1 MRARGRE
8 RALTRQ
14 SRRATPGLVSL
25 GSPALLTDLYQV
37 TMACGYWKLGRAD
50 DEAVFNL
57 FFRRAP
63 FGGAYAVAAGLEEAL
78 RYMSEFRFPRD
89 DVAYLGELRGND
101 GERLLDPGFLDYL
114 ASLRLSLDVEAV
126 PEGSVVFAHEPLLR
140 VRGSLAQCQLLETPL
155 LNLINFSTLVASK
168 AARICEA
175 AGGDPVVEFGLRR
188 AQGSDG
194 ALTASRA
201 AYIGG
206 CAATSNVL
214 AGRRYGI
221 PVRGTHAHSWVMSFA
236 DEREAF
242 AAYAD
247 ALPNNCTF
255 LVDTYDTIEGVRRA
269 AAVGQA
275 LAERG
280 YAMAGIRLD
289 SGDLAK
295 LSVVAREILDRA
307 GLERAAIVASNDLD
321 EREITALK
329 AKGAAIGV
337 WGVGTR
343 LVTAYDQ
350 PALGG
355 VYKLAALRGASG
367 WEYRVKLSE
376 EPSKVSNPGIQQV
389 RRYVDA
395 SGRLVGDVIYEEG
408 LGLRGEGIR
417 VDAAEP
423 WAPPEGASGE
433 DLLVPVLRA
442 GQPVY
447 QPPRLAEVR
456 ARAQEQL
463 RRLDPA
469 VRRLEAP
476 ARYPVA
482 LDQPLYD
489 LKDRLMAAARR
500 ER

>member
-1 MRARGRE
+1 M
-8 RALTRQ
+8 
-14 SRRATPGLVSL
+14 SPGSL
-25 GSPALLTDLYQV
+25 ALLTDLYQV

-50 DEAVFNL
+50 EEAVFNL

-63 FGGAYAVAAGLEEAL
+63 FRGAYAIAAGLQEAL
-78 RYMSEFRFPRD
+78 RYMAEFRFTPE
-89 DVAYLGELRGND
+89 DVAYLGTLRGND
-101 GERLLDPGFLDYL
+101 GQRLLEPGFLDYL
-114 ASLRLSLDVEAV
+114 ASLRLTLDVEAV
-126 PEGSVVFAHEPLLR
+126 PEGTPVFPHEPLLR
-140 VRGSLAQCQLLETPL
+140 VRGPLAQCQLLETPL
-155 LNLINFSTLVASK
+155 LNCLNFSTLIATK

-214 AGRRYGI
+214 AGMRYGI

-242 AAYAD
+242 AAYAE

-255 LVDTYDTIEGVRRA
+255 LVDTYDTLEGVRRA
-269 AAVGQA
+269 AEVGKL
-275 LAERG
+275 LAARG
-280 YAMAGIRLD
+280 HAMAGVRLD
-289 SGDLAK
+289 SGDLAA
-295 LSVVAREILDRA
+295 LSVAAREILDAA
-307 GLERAAIVASNDLD
+307 GLQQAAIVASNDLD
-321 EREITALK
+321 EREIVALK

-355 VYKLAALRGASG
+355 VYKLAALRGSAG
-367 WEYRVKLSE
+367 WEYRIKLSE
-376 EPSKVSNPGIQQV
+376 EPVKVSNPGVQQV
-389 RRYVDA
+389 RRYADP
-395 SGRLVGDVIYEEG
+395 SGRLLGDVIYEEG
-408 LGLRGEGIR
+408 LGLHGAGAR
-417 VDAAEP
+417 VDAGGEF
-423 WAPPEGASGE
+423 APPAGASVE

-447 QPPRLAEVR
+447 EPPPLVEVR
-456 ARAQEQL
+456 ARTQAQLQ
-463 RRLDPA
+463 RLDPA
-469 VRRLEAP
+469 VRRLDAP
-476 ARYPVA
+476 ASYPVA
-482 LDQPLYD
+482 LDRPLAD
-489 LKDRLMAAARR
+489 LKARLMAEARR
-500 ER
+500 EP

>member
-1 MRARGRE
+1 M
-8 RALTRQ
+8 
-14 SRRATPGLVSL
+14 SPGSL
-25 GSPALLTDLYQV
+25 ALLTDLYQV

-50 DEAVFNL
+50 EEAVFNL

-63 FGGAYAVAAGLEEAL
+63 FRGAYAIAAGLQEAL
-78 RYMSEFRFPRD
+78 RYMAEFRFTPE
-89 DVAYLGELRGND
+89 DVAYLGTLRGND
-101 GERLLDPGFLDYL
+101 GERLLEPGFLDYL
-114 ASLRLSLDVEAV
+114 ASLRLTLDVEAV
-126 PEGSVVFAHEPLLR
+126 PEGTPVFPHEPLLR
-140 VRGSLAQCQLLETPL
+140 VRGPLAQCQLLETPL
-155 LNLINFSTLVASK
+155 LNCINFSTLIATK

-214 AGRRYGI
+214 AGMRYGI

-242 AAYAD
+242 AAYAE

-255 LVDTYDTIEGVRRA
+255 LVDTYDTLEGVRRA
-269 AAVGQA
+269 AEVGKL
-275 LAERG
+275 LAARG
-280 YAMAGIRLD
+280 HAMAGVRLD
-289 SGDLAK
+289 SGDLAA
-295 LSVVAREILDRA
+295 LSVAAREILDAA
-307 GLERAAIVASNDLD
+307 GLGQAAIVASNDLD
-321 EREITALK
+321 EREIVALK

-355 VYKLAALRGASG
+355 VYKLAALRGSAG
-367 WEYRVKLSE
+367 WEYRIKLSE
-376 EPSKVSNPGIQQV
+376 EPVKVSNPGVQQV
-389 RRYVDA
+389 RRYADP
-395 SGRLVGDVIYEEG
+395 SGRLLGDVIYEEE
-408 LGLRGEGIR
+408 LGLHGAGAR
-417 VDAAEP
+417 VDTAGEF
-423 WAPPEGASGE
+423 APPVGASVE

-447 QPPRLAEVR
+447 EPPPLVEVR
-456 ARAQEQL
+456 ARTQAQLQ
-463 RRLDPA
+463 RLDPA
-469 VRRLEAP
+469 VRRLDAP
-476 ARYPVA
+476 ESYPVA
-482 LDQPLYD
+482 LDRPLAD
-489 LKDRLMAAARR
+489 LKARLMAEARR